1 MTEDFW
7 NPAKTA
13 LERVPADPPGT
24 ETLTRRARR
33 LRTRRY
39 AVAGLALLV
48 VGVGILFPL
57 GLLSG
62 LGTQS
67 EKGRIRP
74 GAPIQTPV
82 TEESEAATQ
91 TPVTEESGAPTQTPV
106 TEESGSVLPELPVE
120 TFPPAPAG
128 LVTEV
133 GSGTAFGG
141 KWTLSAYQV
150 EEGEN
155 KGDICYSITGVIEA
169 SGCSDPTAGDDSSVH
184 AFVQTYHPYPD
195 RPVMHGVVGKKVAG
209 ITLTLDDGRV
219 LSTQT
224 LRSKTLPVAFFLIPF
239 QGNTQVAAIEG
250 LDAEGKVLD
259 ESSYRP

>member
-1 MTEDFW
+1 VTEDFW
-7 NPAKTA
+7 SPAKTA

-24 ETLTRRARR
+24 ETLTRRARS

-120 TFPPAPAG
+120 PFPPAPAG
-128 LVTEV
+128 SVTEI

-141 KWTLSAYQV
+141 KWTLSAYEV
-150 EEGEN
+150 EEGEY
-155 KGDICYSITGVIEA
+155 KGDICYSITGVFEA
-169 SGCSDPTAGDDSSVH
+169 SGCSDSTAGADSSVH
-184 AFVQTYHPYPD
+184 VVGHTFHPDPD
-195 RPVMHGVVGKKVAG
+195 RPVVHGVAGKNVAG

-219 LSTQT
+219 LSTET
-224 LRSKTLPVAFFLIPF
+224 LKSKSFPVAFFVIPF
-239 QGNTQVAAIEG
+239 EGDTRVAAIEV
-250 LDAEGKVLD
+250 LDADGKVLE
-259 ESSYRP
+259 ESSFRP

>member
-7 NPAKTA
+7 TPAKTA

-24 ETLTRRARR
+24 ETLTGRARR

-39 AVAGLALLV
+39 AVAGLVLLV
-48 VGVGILFPL
+48 VGIGILFPL

-82 TEESEAATQ
+82 PEESGAIQ
-91 TPVTEESGAPTQTPV
+91 TPVTEESGAPMQTPV
-106 TEESGSVLPELPVE
+106 TKESGSAELPTE

-141 KWTLSAYQV
+141 KWTLSAYEV
-150 EEGEN
+150 EEGEY

-209 ITLTLDDGRV
+209 VTLTLDDGRV

-224 LRSKTLPVAFFLIPF
+224 LRSKALPVAFFLIPF
-239 QGNTQVAAIEG
+239 QGNTQVAAIES